1 METASLRSLPS
12 GKVYDMYRDLASW
25 YRMIDPAL
33 ADPANKFPTMPNVI
47 RLGDPTFHGGKV
59 ISASAS
65 DYLVDGI
72 AVVRVDDQCS
82 CPIPGHSV
90 TKVMEGDADY
100 IVEGKP
106 VALADT
112 RLVVARS

>member
-1 METASLRSLPS
+1 
-12 GKVYDMYRDLASW
+12 MYRDMALW

-47 RLGDPTFHGGKV
+47 RLSDPTFHGGKV